1 MGARYHLRLTS
12 AAAVALVVAAAGC
25 GSTPSRPS
33 PRPAPPLC
41 LAGQVAEWDDDGWE
55 CEPDV
60 NPRNGIDD
68 EDDRR
73 HGRTSHVL
81 TRPQTT
87 SPRLPS
93 ARSTQ
98 TASQRPIS
106 SATRRSTTAGGADRA
121 SERRSSPSSRRVTT
135 RK

>member
-1 MGARYHLRLTS
+1 MPAGALRLAS
-12 AAAVALVVAAAGC
+12 AGVVLAVTVAGC
-25 GSTPSRPS
+25 AHGPSRPA
-33 PRPAPPLC
+33 PRVCGPL
-41 LAGQVAEWDDDGWE
+41 QVAEWDDDGWE

-87 SPRLPS
+87 RPVLPS
-93 ARSTQ
+93 ASSTQ
-98 TASQRPIS
+98 AGSDRPIS
-106 SATRRSTTAGGADRA
+106 SATRRSTTAGRADRA
-121 SERRSSPSSRRVTT
+121 SGSRSSLSRRSTT
-135 RK
+135 TK

>member
-1 MGARYHLRLTS
+1 MPPGALRL
-12 AAAVALVVAAAGC
+12 AGAGVVLAVTVAGC
-25 GSTPSRPS
+25 AHGPSRPA
-33 PRPAPPLC
+33 RPVCGPL
-41 LAGQVAEWDDDGWE
+41 QVAEWDDDGLE

-87 SPRLPS
+87 RPVLPS
-93 ARSTQ
+93 SSSTH

-106 SATRRSTTAGGADRA
+106 SATRRSTTSGRADRA
-121 SERRSSPSSRRVTT
+121 DGSRSSLSRRSTTT
-135 RK
+135 R